1 MLMSHPKVKADPVKT
16 TKAAFDKVWKDK
28 GWKVESDPSAT
39 TPAVSDS
46 ASADPKG
53 KA

>member
-28 GWKVESDPSAT
+28 GWKVETDPSAK
-39 TPAVSDS
+39 TPAASD
-46 ASADPKG
+46 DPKA